1 MSSPTNLSRETV
13 LKVAHLAKISIS
25 ETEADH
31 YQEQFDKILSYFTKI
46 AGVSTDSVEPLV
58 TPVPIETLMREDVVV
73 KENTVEEILQNAP
86 ATQGNLFKVPPVV

>member
-1 MSSPTNLSRETV
+1 MLSRETV

-25 ETEADH
+25 EKEAEH
-31 YQEQFDKILSYFTKI
+31 YQQQFDKILTYFTNI
-46 AGVSTDSVEPLV
+46 AEVNTESIEPLV
-58 TPVPIETLMREDVVV
+58 TPVPIATFMREDVII